1 MSLLRAALAFVMVLA
16 VAFFSIH
23 YVINDFIFERIRVIY
38 KTVLNQRHSKEQTKR
53 LIKQHEDIIEK
64 VDSDVR
70 QWADRQLA
78 EIETLKARNGYTT
91 ADVISL
97 RPETPNLDVMLA
109 KFDKEH
115 LHTEDEVRFVVD
127 GRGVFT
133 IHSDTDDKVFD
144 VEVHPGDLLV
154 VPINTWHWFTL
165 CDDRQIKCIRL
176 FQDTTGWTPHYREA

>member
-1 MSLLRAALAFVMVLA
+1 MAELRVRGEDTVMSDPAQISAFVKQYGLEYERWDISKLNNSEVEA
-16 VAFFSIH
+16 PTEQ
-23 YVINDFIFERIRVIY
+23 ERILSIF
-38 KTVLNQRHSKEQTKR
+38 SE
-53 LIKQHEDIIEK
+53 
-64 VDSDVR
+64 
-70 QWADRQLA
+70 

-97 RPETPNLDVMLA
+97 RPETPNLDVVLA

-176 FQDTTGWTPHYREA
+176 FQDTTGWAPHYRGV

>member
-1 MSLLRAALAFVMVLA
+1 MAELRVRGEDTVLTDPAQIAAFVQRYGLDYERWDISKLQSAQVQAPTEQERILA
-16 VAFFSIH
+16 VFAP
-23 YVINDFIFERIRVIY
+23 
-38 KTVLNQRHSKEQTKR
+38 
-53 LIKQHEDIIEK
+53 
-64 VDSDVR
+64 
-70 QWADRQLA
+70 
-78 EIETLKARNGYTT
+78 EIEQLKARNGYTV

-97 RPETPNLDVMLA
+97 RPDTPNLETMLA
-109 KFDKEH
+109 RFDKEH

-165 CDDRQIKCIRL
+165 CEDRQIKCIRL
-176 FQDTTGWTPHYREA
+176 FQDPTGWTPHYREAL